1 MGLGYSKQGKM
12 NTVPEY
18 KSSRC
23 AVAQHLGWREGDF
36 THLHLLAVSFRK
48 KGETADAAER
58 NESQL

>member
-1 MGLGYSKQGKM
+1 M

-36 THLHLLAVSFRK
+36 THLHLLTVSFWK
-48 KGETADAAER
+48 KGETTDAAER